1 MKMYM
6 VFNLNSRIL
15 YNVCLDGLGAT
26 WKNMKVDGIK
36 RHASVIYKYLNG
48 YDGCYLSMYKA
59 NINKLG

>member
-36 RHASVIYKYLNG
+36 RHASVI
-48 YDGCYLSMYKA
+48 
-59 NINKLG
+59 